1 MKTPRPDDESFKE
14 AERRLLTAASSAH
27 VPPPFFSRRVA
38 ALARTRSAPNPVS
51 QLAWRL
57 LPVLSVFT
65 LAVIGWGA
73 YETSRFERATDNVV
87 SGLTSSASGATDAIL
102 AAAFLGAG
110 SAPVAADR
118 GPR

>member
-1 MKTPRPDDESFKE
+1 MKTTRPDDEFLEE

-27 VPPPFFSRRVA
+27 VPPPFFARRVA
-38 ALARTRSAPNPVS
+38 ALARSRPAPTSVS

-57 LPVLSVFT
+57 LPVLSVLT
-65 LAVIGWGA
+65 LAIFGWGA

-87 SGLTSSASGATDAIL
+87 SGLTSSASGAPDAIL

-110 SAPVAADR
+110 SAPAAADR